1 MADQLII
8 PDAFPDRD
16 SEMEQLVA
24 QYLKAKLAEVKAKTA
39 SIARYDAIKARLTML
54 ELDTYHCYDRRY
66 RVELKPDEP
75 AVKVKPVKE
84 TQPSPYRPGNEQASA
99 GDPPAAARGDSRDS

>member
-8 PDAFPDRD
+8 PDAFPERD
-16 SEMEQLVA
+16 AELEQLTA

-39 SIARYDAIKARLTML
+39 SVARYDAIKARLQLL
-54 ELDTYHCYDRRY
+54 ELEVYHCYDRRY
-66 RVELKPDEP
+66 RVELKADDP

-84 TQPSPYRPGNEQASA
+84 TQPSPYRPGTEQLSA
-99 GDPPAAARGDSRDS
+99 GAPPAAAE

>member
-16 SEMEQLVA
+16 DELEVLVA
-24 QYLKAKLAEVKAKTA
+24 QYLKAKLAESKSKAACEAKYDSIKAKLLFKE
-39 SIARYDAIKARLTML
+39 IDV
-54 ELDTYHCYDRRY
+54 YHCYDRRY
-66 RVELKPDEP
+66 RVEMKPDEP